1 MERYLALIRG
11 VNVGGVVLKMEL
23 LRELL
28 QDGGYSKVRTYIQS
42 GNALFE
48 SDRADTGE
56 IERGI
61 EELLRQ
67 GTGLDLK
74 VIVRS
79 RPELEKIARTHPFE
93 GEGEYR
99 QLFVTLLRNTPD
111 PRDVEAL
118 LAEATGAESFAV
130 DGATVYSIYREG
142 FGTSRFSNNFLEKKL
157 RLPGTT
163 RNWNSLQK
171 LRNLMVE

>member
-11 VNVGGVVLKMEL
+11 VNVGGVVLKMEV

-28 QDGGYSKVRTYIQS
+28 QDGGYSNVRTYIQS

-48 SDRADTGE
+48 SDRTDTGE

-61 EELLRQ
+61 EDLLRQ

-79 RPELEKIARTHPFE
+79 RPALRKIAELHPFSSE
-93 GEGEYR
+93 GEPKC
-99 QLFVTLLRNTPD
+99 LFVTLLRSIPD
-111 PRDVEAL
+111 PRDVEIL
-118 LAEATGAESFAV
+118 LAEATGAESFEV

-157 RLPGTT
+157 RLPATT

-171 LRNLMVE
+171 LRNLMDE